1 MISPIPYFATH
12 PAGIVSHNPWLA
24 INFASDGGMRIAV
37 KQKKRA
43 QLKSEQP
50 KRSAKVLNLLPSS
63 GPFFVYAKAE
73 QYTQDQGIDQRLCEV
88 GLDHH
93 VKVDHA

>member
-1 MISPIPYFATH
+1 MISPISYCATH
-12 PAGIVSHNPWLA
+12 PAGIVSHNRWLA

-43 QLKSEQP
+43 QLNPPHP
-50 KRSAKVLNLLPSS
+50 KVSAKVLNLLPSS

-93 VKVDHA
+93 IKMDHA